1 MGFILRQNS
10 KQLQLMNRLSV
21 SPEQVDPKEEDSSVH
36 SLIVVVGTG
45 SREAVGGRGQGER
58 TDSGVAIILEL
69 TEVFSI
75 LL

>member
-1 MGFILRQNS
+1 MFCYV
-10 KQLQLMNRLSV
+10 LSC
-21 SPEQVDPKEEDSSVH
+21 Q
-36 SLIVVVGTG
+36 LIVVVGTG